1 MVDVHYSYANNLMK
15 GNAMNDLEIWQQGHN
30 AGLNLAVKLINDWCE
45 FECKTISEVIQL
57 INEMKE
63 VAHD

>member
-15 GNAMNDLEIWQQGHN
+15 GNAMNDLEIWQQGHS
-30 AGLNLAVKLINDWCE
+30 AGVNLAVKLINDWCE
-45 FECKTISEVIQL
+45 FECKTISEVIQA

>member
-1 MVDVHYSYANNLMK
+1 MTE
-15 GNAMNDLEIWQQGHN
+15 LEAWQQGHN
-30 AGLNLAVKLINDWCE
+30 AGINLAVKLINDWCE
-45 FECKTISEVIQL
+45 FECKTLSDVIQA